1 MTKIEMDLLE
11 QKQVLKKLFLNPVGN
26 IVNNLQNIEHNFLC
40 VGRSDHPGLKKKQEA
55 VISRV

>member
-1 MTKIEMDLLE
+1 MTKIEFALLE
-11 QKQVLKKLFLNPVGN
+11 QKQVLKNLFFKPVGN
-26 IVNNLQNIEHNFLC
+26 ILNNLQNIEHNFLC